1 MVEGDLHMNL
11 ILLGP
16 PGAGKGTQAKMLTET
31 FGIPQISTGDI
42 LRAAVKEG
50 TPLGKQAQA
59 FMDDGKLV
67 PDEVVIGIVT
77 ERLQEPDC
85 NQGFILD
92 GFPRTVAQA
101 DALQENLRELG
112 KELDRVI
119 ALQVDTEALVERL
132 TGRRTCKSCGRGYHV
147 KFDPPAVEGRCDA
160 CGGELYQRDDDRE
173 ETIRKRLEVY
183 ERQTAPLID
192 YYRNAGL
199 LIEVDGM
206 QQIEEVRETLLAALR
221 TE

>member
-1 MVEGDLHMNL
+1 
-11 ILLGP
+11 
-16 PGAGKGTQAKMLTET
+16 
-31 FGIPQISTGDI
+31 
-42 LRAAVKEG
+42 
-50 TPLGKQAQA
+50 
-59 FMDDGKLV
+59 MDDGKLV